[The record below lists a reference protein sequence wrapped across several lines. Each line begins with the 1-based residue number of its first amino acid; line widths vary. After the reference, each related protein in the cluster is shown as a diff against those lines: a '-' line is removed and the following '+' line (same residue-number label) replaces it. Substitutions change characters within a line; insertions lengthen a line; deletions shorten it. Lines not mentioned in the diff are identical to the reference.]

1 MPAISMET
9 MLEATRLTRA
19 GRLMEATALLR
30 GQEQPGSAP
39 NVPPDSPFIDMVPPL
54 DPGGSWSESGTAPSH
69 QAPGP
74 ADAPQGMGSFKSHSF
89 RGPEGQRAYK
99 LYVPSGEAD
108 RRPLIVMLH
117 GCTQSP
123 DDFAIGTGMNRLA
136 DEHGMLVA
144 YPAQSQSANAKKC
157 WNWFQA
163 KDQKRVGGEPAIIAA
178 ITRQIA
184 GEHAFDPDRVYI
196 AGLSAGGAAAA
207 IMGEVYPDIF
217 AAVGVHSGLARG
229 AARDMPSAFTA
240 MRAGGNDLPARSAG
254 GDAHFVPTILFHGD
268 RDATVHPVNGDQVL
282 AQSRAAA
289 DRLSVRRTSGTTPA
303 GLRYT
308 VTVEE
313 TADGQP
319 VLEHWLV
326 HGAGHAWSGG
336 HAAGSF
342 TEPRG
347 PDASREMVRFFLA
360 NPRPRASS

>member
-19 GRLMEATALLR
+19 GRLIEATALLR
-30 GQEQPGSAP
+30 GQEPAGSTP
-39 NVPPDSPFIDMVPPL
+39 HVPPKSPFIDMVPPL
-54 DPGGSWSESGTAPSH
+54 VPGGIWSEPEAAPSRP
-69 QAPGP
+69 AARPGE
-74 ADAPQGMGSFKSHSF
+74 APQGVGSFRSHSF

-99 LYVPSGEAD
+99 LYIPAGEGR

-123 DDFAIGTGMNRLA
+123 DDFATGTGMNVLA
-136 DEHGMLVA
+136 DEHDMLVA
-144 YPAQSQSANAKKC
+144 YPAQSQAANAKKC
-157 WNWFQA
+157 WNWFQE

-178 ITRQIA
+178 LTRQIMA
-184 GEHAFDPDRVYI
+184 EHAVDPDRVYI
-196 AGLSAGGAAAA
+196 AGLSAGGAAAV
-207 IMGEVYPDIF
+207 IMGEVYPDLF
-217 AAVGVHSGLARG
+217 AAVGVHSGLACG
-229 AARDMPSAFTA
+229 AARDMSSAFMA
-240 MRAGGNDLPARSAG
+240 MRAGGNDLPARNAG
-254 GDAHFVPTILFHGD
+254 GDAQFVPTILFHGD

-289 DRLSVRRTSGTTPA
+289 DGLSAKRTSGSTSA
-303 GLRYT
+303 GLRYS

-313 TADGQP
+313 TAKGRP

-336 HAAGSF
+336 HPAGTF

-347 PDASREMVRFFLA
+347 PDASREMVRFFLV
-360 NPRPRASS
+360 NPKGSGL